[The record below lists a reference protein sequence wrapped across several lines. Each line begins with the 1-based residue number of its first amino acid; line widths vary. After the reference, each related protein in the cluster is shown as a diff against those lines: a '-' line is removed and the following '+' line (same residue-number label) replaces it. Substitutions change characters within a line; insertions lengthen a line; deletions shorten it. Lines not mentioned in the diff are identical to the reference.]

1 MSLKQR
7 VLILETLNM
16 TNHFEFEEFD
26 ERSNIVEPSSTE
38 REKGAEPAS
47 SCSASQRDRFE
58 LLSAYLD
65 GEVTA
70 SERRQV
76 ESWLATDPKTQCLYS
91 RLLTLRQGLQNLPIA
106 KSEQSVEQFVDQVT
120 ARLDRQPRRWMWGG
134 LAVAAMLVGAIF
146 TAVPQDRYA
155 PSIAD
160 SLDSSEEVPSS
171 GLMIALNHPPIA
183 IPNTASIPQS
193 DSQPGLTPTLR

>member
-1 MSLKQR
+1 
-7 VLILETLNM
+7 M
-16 TNHFEFEEFD
+16 TNHFEFDEFD
-26 ERSNIVEPSSTE
+26 EHSNIIESPDAKTRGMGEEPV
-38 REKGAEPAS
+38 ADP
-47 SCSASQRDRFE
+47 CSASQRDRFE

-70 SERRQV
+70 SERRQI
-76 ESWLATDPKTQCLYS
+76 EAWLATDPKTQCLYS
-91 RLLTLRQGLQNLPIA
+91 RLLTLRQGLQTLPIVN
-106 KSEQSVEQFVDQVT
+106 SEQSVEQFVDQVT
-120 ARLDRQPRRWMWGG
+120 ARLDHQPRRWVWGG

-171 GLMIALNHPPIA
+171 GLMIALNHPPIE
-183 IPNTASIPQS
+183 IPNTDPLPQS
-193 DSQPGLTPTLR
+193 GSQPKSDTTLR

>member
-1 MSLKQR
+1 
-7 VLILETLNM
+7 M

-26 ERSNIVEPSSTE
+26 EHSNIVESPCSE
-38 REKGAEPAS
+38 IRETGSELAPT
-47 SCSASQRDRFE
+47 SCTSQRDRFE

-76 ESWLATDPKTQCLYS
+76 ESWLATDAKTQCLYS
-91 RLLTLRQGLQNLPIA
+91 RLLTLRQGLQTLPIV
-106 KSEQSVEQFVDQVT
+106 KSEQSVEQFVDQMT
-120 ARLDRQPRRWMWGG
+120 ARLNHQPRRWIWGG

-155 PSIAD
+155 PSIAE
-160 SLDSSEEVPSS
+160 SLDSSEEVPSA
-171 GLMIALNHPPIA
+171 GLMIAVNHPPIE
-183 IPNTASIPQS
+183 IPNAGSFTHS
-193 DSQPGLTPTLR
+193 DSYPKPETTVR

>member
-1 MSLKQR
+1 
-7 VLILETLNM
+7 M

-26 ERSNIVEPSSTE
+26 ERSNIVESPNAGQEIGLDAT
-38 REKGAEPAS
+38 A
-47 SCSASQRDRFE
+47 CSASQRDRFE

-76 ESWLATDPKTQCLYS
+76 EAWLATDAKTQCLYS
-91 RLLTLRQGLQNLPIA
+91 RLLTLRQGLQTLPIV

-120 ARLDRQPRRWMWGG
+120 ARLDYQPRRWIWGG

-160 SLDSSEEVPSS
+160 SLDSTEEVPSA
-171 GLMIALNHPPIA
+171 GLMIALNHPPIE
-183 IPNTASIPQS
+183 IPGMTLPQS
-193 DSQPGLTPTLR
+193 DTQPTSDTTFR

>member
-1 MSLKQR
+1 
-7 VLILETLNM
+7 M

-26 ERSNIVEPSSTE
+26 ECRNIVESPDAATRE
-38 REKGAEPAS
+38 RGLESATN
-47 SCSASQRDRFE
+47 SCSALQRDRFE

-76 ESWLATDPKTQCLYS
+76 ESLLATDTKTQCLYS
-91 RLLTLRQGLQNLPIA
+91 RLLTLRQGLQTLPIA
-106 KSEQSVEQFVDQVT
+106 NSEQSVEQFVDQVT
-120 ARLDRQPRRWMWGG
+120 ARLDHQPRRWIWGG

-160 SLDSSEEVPSS
+160 SLDSSEEVPSA
-171 GLMIALNHPPIA
+171 GLMIALNHPPIE
-183 IPNTASIPQS
+183 IPGMDSTIQS
-193 DSQPGLTPTLR
+193 DTQPGSNSTLR